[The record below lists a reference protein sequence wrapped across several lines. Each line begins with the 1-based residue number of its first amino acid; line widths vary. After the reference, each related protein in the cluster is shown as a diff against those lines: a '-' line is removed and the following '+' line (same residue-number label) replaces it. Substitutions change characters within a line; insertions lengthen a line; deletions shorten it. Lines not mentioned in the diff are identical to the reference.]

1 MGFGKRSMG
10 AAAAEAGLS
19 RASASKLEEQQREQ
33 RLRAAG
39 KHCLSVCMQGLRA
52 AGGLVPGGLLLLLLR
67 RATAPVAPWRAY
79 GEMRKAKAQLRL
91 VMAMA

>member
-1 MGFGKRSMG
+1 MCHVALCSVLC
-10 AAAAEAGLS
+10 ASWLQCGLLPLLLLL
-19 RASASKLEEQQREQ
+19 RA
-33 RLRAAG
+33 AAG